1 MSRPVVIVMVKAPRP
16 GFVKTRLVPPLAAED
31 AASLAASFAQDAAAN
46 ALCAAKDVVVA
57 YTPSAGRAIL
67 EPLLPPGLLWV
78 EQQGADLGER
88 LRAVVR
94 HALKIGFGPVII
106 IGTDSPTMP
115 ASFIETA
122 REALTNGEAD
132 VTLGPTADGGYYL
145 VGVAA
150 VDCRD
155 LFRDVAWSTPHVYQQ
170 TARNASRLGLRL
182 LSLPR
187 WYDVDTPRDL
197 LRLREELFEDE
208 DARTRATATYR
219 WLLSHDHLLRRMGA

>member
-1 MSRPVVIVMVKAPRP
+1 MSRPVVIVMVKAPLP
-16 GFVKTRLVPPLAAED
+16 GFVKTRLAPPLSAED
-31 AASLAASFAQDAAAN
+31 AASLAASFAQDAAAT
-46 ALCAAKDVVVA
+46 ALCAAGDVLVA
-57 YTPSAGRAIL
+57 YTPYGGRAIL

-88 LRAVVR
+88 LRCVVR
-94 HALKIGFGPVII
+94 HARGSGFGPVII

-122 REALTNGEAD
+122 REALTNGEAG

-150 VDCRD
+150 EHPD
-155 LFRDVAWSTPHVYQQ
+155 LFRDVAWSTSLAYRQ

-182 LSLPR
+182 LSLPQ

-197 LRLREELFEDE
+197 LRLREELFADE
-208 DARTRATATYR
+208 DARVRAPATYR